1 MEQISEKKN
10 GLLEAKAVRNRKKK
24 KEKEEEGTELEDMI
38 P

>member
-24 KEKEEEGTELEDMI
+24 KEKKEEDTELEDMI

>member
-10 GLLEAKAVRNRKKK
+10 GLFEAKALRNRKKK

>member
-1 MEQISEKKN
+1 MEQISEKKD

-24 KEKEEEGTELEDMI
+24 KEKEEEDTELEDMI